1 MISAFKV
8 APLIFIFLLFMLGV
22 KIPTLLMWDFQVNFA
37 ARVSLE
43 ITSTELSSQC
53 QTESVSYD

>member
-8 APLIFIFLLFMLGV
+8 APLIFIFLLFMSGV